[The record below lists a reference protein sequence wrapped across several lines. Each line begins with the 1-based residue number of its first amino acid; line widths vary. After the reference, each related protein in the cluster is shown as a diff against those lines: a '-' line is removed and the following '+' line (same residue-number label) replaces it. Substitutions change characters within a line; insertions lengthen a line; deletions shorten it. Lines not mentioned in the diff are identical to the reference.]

1 MAAELVADY
10 LLDRGSGNQ
19 RDRDRLLNFMQ
30 QTYVELFPEGEFTQL
45 KETIDRFFSP
55 ETPLWWVKK
64 SNESTGNPI
73 AALWLGSA
81 IDQGTGARQAHI
93 LLLYVMPEHRR
104 KGIGAALV
112 RYAETWAKSRGDRQI
127 GLQVF
132 ETNLPA
138 MELYRALGYQT
149 QSRWMTKSID
159 SLE

>member
-1 MAAELVADY
+1 VAELVAGY
-10 LLDRGSGNQ
+10 SLDRGSGNQ
-19 RDRDRLLNFMQ
+19 RDRDRLLDFMQ
-30 QTYVELFPEGEFTQL
+30 RTYRELFPGGEFTQL
-45 KETIDRFFSP
+45 EGTIDRFFSA
-55 ETPLWWVKK
+55 ETPVWWVQK
-64 SNESTGNPI
+64 SDETAWNPI
-73 AALWLGSA
+73 AGLWLGSA

-93 LLLYVMPEHRR
+93 LLLYVTPDHRR

-138 MELYRALGYQT
+138 MGLYRALGYET

-159 SLE
+159 ELE

>member
-1 MAAELVADY
+1 MTEWVAGY
-10 LLDRGSGNQ
+10 SLDRGSGNQ
-19 RDRDRLLNFMQ
+19 RDRDRLLDFMQ
-30 QTYVELFPEGEFTQL
+30 QTYVELFPGGKFTHL

-55 ETPLWWVKK
+55 ETSLWWVQKMD
-64 SNESTGNPI
+64 ESAWSPI

-93 LLLYVMPEHRR
+93 LLLYVLPEHRR

-138 MELYRALGYQT
+138 LELYRALGYQT